1 LTPGVSSGRPVAWE
15 DAGRQIASL
24 LGSYSAVVVTSSDPI
39 AASHVALG
47 IARSEAAHRRVVVGD
62 LVGDIPSLRSLVKD
76 EDPHGITD
84 SFLYGVSFNKIGYPV
99 EGTENLYV
107 MPSGTDPQIDD
118 GILRNPRW
126 TKLAEG
132 FGEATSLLL
141 LVTPSD
147 SPGLSDLID
156 QLDGAVLVK
165 DAELSGAPSALV
177 LARVASPTPTL
188 KIPLHNITARAASW
202 RIGERAA
209 NWMTSARAGN
219 WRRQRWFYPALAVIA
234 LILIVAVGGAIML
247 SRVGVKSRRSVA
259 MPAPVPVVTKPIP
272 APTPPPPRPP
282 PETLYVA
289 PPANVNDSASAALFA
304 VELLVANTAEG
315 ANLFVRKNGAAL
327 PAAAVSPVVFGSER
341 STWYQVTAGAYR
353 TRNQADSLLLALRSS
368 GIIRDTSGVSVTR
381 TPLALVVDSV
391 PTQGGIGD
399 AVSAALDKYAARGLQ
414 VYALM
419 QDDGGALIYAGAFA
433 TADQSA
439 PLIRTLRGAGLKPKL
454 VYRTGSAP

>member
-1 LTPGVSSGRPVAWE
+1 
-15 DAGRQIASL
+15 
-24 LGSYSAVVVTSSDPI
+24 LGSYSAVAVTSSDPI
-39 AASHVALG
+39 AAAHVALG

-62 LVGDIPSLRSLVKD
+62 LGGDIPSLRSLVKD
-76 EDPHGITD
+76 EDPHGVTD
-84 SFLYGVSFNKIGYPV
+84 SFLYGVSFAKIGYPV
-99 EGTENLYV
+99 EGTENLHV
-107 MPSGTDPQIDD
+107 MPSGTDPQIDEE
-118 GILRNPRW
+118 ILRNPRW

-132 FGEATSLLL
+132 FSAAASLLL
-141 LVTPSD
+141 LVVPSD

-165 DAELSGAPSALV
+165 DVDLAAAPSALV

-188 KIPLHNITARAASW
+188 KIPLHSLTARAASW

-209 NWMTSARAGN
+209 R
-219 WRRQRWFYPALAVIA
+219 WRRHRWFYPALSSIA
-234 LILIVAVGGAIML
+234 LVLIAAVGGAIML
-247 SRVGVKSRRSVA
+247 ARVGTTRRSAAVL
-259 MPAPVPVVTKPIP
+259 PARPVVVKPIP

-289 PPANVNDSASAALFA
+289 PPPNVNDSASAARFA

-327 PAAAVSPVVFGSER
+327 PAAAVSPVVFGPER
-341 STWYQVTAGAYR
+341 STWYQVTAGAYT

-368 GIIRDTSGVSVTR
+368 GIIRDTTGVSVTR

-391 PTQGGIGD
+391 PTQGGIAD
-399 AVSAALDKYAARGLQ
+399 AVTAALDKYAARGLQ

-433 TADQSA
+433 TAEQSA
-439 PLIRTLRGAGLKPKL
+439 PLIRTLRSAGLKPVL